1 MLCYF
6 DLEIQTLGL
15 HTNGYLLT
23 FLHWIV
29 HKLAAVFLYSS
40 MAPLMLSLK
49 LREKDRKSP
58 SGNKKLLWLKSLIY
72 LWKQELNA
80 LRDVTPDQMAS
91 LLDCFIKYVA
101 ASRSC
106 NCFKAYFSFYKEHLC
121 WINYLFCLCWKFVL
135 WEMVISSVWKKMPRL
150 NNFNQS
156 LSWGCRKLFSY
167 KVQLYEYLH
176 RNSLFHEYTRP
187 IIS

>member
-1 MLCYF
+1 
-6 DLEIQTLGL
+6 
-15 HTNGYLLT
+15 
-23 FLHWIV
+23 
-29 HKLAAVFLYSS
+29 
-40 MAPLMLSLK
+40 MLSLK